1 MSLQD
6 RIFLDF
12 RDAVE
17 TFLRMGFEFTSNKE
31 LVRNDLQVIIKPIG
45 INIWRSS
52 VERLECRPVQ
62 NKPQNL
68 VHADSADEESIQ
80 KADLL

>member
-12 RDAVE
+12 REAVE

-31 LVRNDLQVIIKPIG
+31 LVRNDLQVVVRPIG
-45 INIWRSS
+45 NNIWRSS

-62 NKPQNL
+62 NRHLSPAPVDNA
-68 VHADSADEESIQ
+68 VEVSTQ
-80 KADLL
+80 KADTQ